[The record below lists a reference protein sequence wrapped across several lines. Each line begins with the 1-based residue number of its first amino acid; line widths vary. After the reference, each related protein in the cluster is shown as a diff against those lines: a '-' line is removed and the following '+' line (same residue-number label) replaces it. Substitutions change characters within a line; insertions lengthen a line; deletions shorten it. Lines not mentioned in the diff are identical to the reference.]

1 MKRLY
6 SILLAFCFA
15 ISASAETV
23 FTFSS
28 SEDLSQTKDGVS
40 ISFAKGS
47 GTDAPQYKVS
57 WNEEFLP
64 SDMRLYLGNTI
75 TISSTTNLT
84 NIQMVFAKSC
94 ASNKEYAGL
103 SASSGTLTSGGIAE
117 SYSDWKVDSWK
128 GNATSVVFTLT
139 GKGQRQIQR
148 IVIDGEPIVI
158 SPDEPDPLPTE
169 ADLQTDYTYAEPT
182 TVYPKDT
189 TIIGNAEYAFIDNNI
204 LIYCNEG
211 SILKEDLLDEDDPHP
226 AYFNCHA
233 NHSIT
238 FTATENIKGIEIDG
252 FVRKAFNA
260 TCDPETATIE
270 YLTDSDYDMEG
281 WPALVIRNINAK
293 SVTLT
298 CPKQLRCYAVRLFF
312 QENPDPL
319 YTGIGS
325 MPDSEISIQKIL
337 REGRLLIIR
346 GEKIY
351 SAQGMEEK

>member
-6 SILLAFCFA
+6 SILLAFCLA

-28 SEDLSQTKDGVS
+28 GWDDLYQEKDDILVYLLQGENTGNS
-40 ISFAKGS
+40 PYFDAYAPKGPE
-47 GTDAPQYKVS
+47 T
-57 WNEEFLP
+57 
-64 SDMRLYLGNTI
+64 RLYPKNTI
-75 TISSTTNLT
+75 WIGCDAGLT
-84 NIQMVFAKSC
+84 NIQIVFAKPDDKTYIVELNPSDGTVI
-94 ASNKEYAGL
+94 SGGT
-103 SASSGTLTSGGIAE
+103 SSGR
-117 SYSDWKVDSWK
+117 DNPVVDKWT
-128 GNATSVVFTLT
+128 GNATEVTFTLGET
-139 GKGQRQIQR
+139 GQRIIKR
-148 IVIDGEPIVI
+148 IVVNGDPVN
-158 SPDEPDPLPTE
+158 PDDDKPKDPEPLPTE
-169 ADLQTDYTYAEPT
+169 EDLIDSYVYAEPT
-182 TVYPKDT
+182 AVSPKDT
-189 TIIGNAEYAFIDNNI
+189 VISKKEYAFIDNNI
-204 LIYCNEG
+204 LVHCSQG
-211 SILKEDLLDEDDPHP
+211 SILKESTDPEDLHP
-226 AYFNCHA
+226 AYFNCNA
-233 NHSIT
+233 DYQLT

-260 TCDPETATIE
+260 TCEPETATIE